1 MSKDLATQTKGSL
14 AVVPDHLKQYIGAQ
28 DAENEISTADIL
40 IPRLSVGQDGMS
52 PQLKKANELF
62 IPGLEPGQLFN
73 TVTNEIF
80 GETAVVI
87 PLFFRKNYIKF
98 AGKGVLKVVAMYAN
112 ASDVPKGGLDWKV
125 DSEGKRYQEV
135 TEFKERM
142 SLIRTASGAWQPIIV
157 SFKKGEVKFSD
168 QWNSAIKFAKLADR
182 LPAFAHTY
190 TVTAKLKQGGEGKSW
205 YVKTVAPLGFTPENI
220 FTEATA
226 YFEQLSKGGYVV
238 DNAGLEPEADDVEGD
253 ASFDAPSN

>member
-1 MSKDLATQTKGSL
+1 MSKELATRNQGGAL
-14 AVVPDHLKQYIGAQ
+14 AVVPDHLKQYVGAQ
-28 DAENEISTADIL
+28 DAENQIGTEDIL
-40 IPRLSVGQDGMS
+40 IPRLSVAQDGMS

-62 IPGLEPGQLFN
+62 IPGLEPGELFN

-80 GETAVVI
+80 GEVATVI

-98 AGKGVLKVVAMYAN
+98 AGKGVLKVVAMYAT
-112 ASDVPKGGLDWKV
+112 AEDVPAGGLDWKV
-125 DSEGKRYQEV
+125 DAEGKRYQEV

-142 SLIRTASGAWQPIIV
+142 SLILTGSGAWQPIIV

-168 QWNSAIKFAKLADR
+168 QWNSQIKFNKLADK

-190 TVTAKLKQGGEGKSW
+190 TVSAKLKQGGDGKSW

-220 FTEATA
+220 FKEAQT
-226 YFEQLSKGGYVV
+226 YFDQLSKGGYVV
-238 DNAGLEPEADDVEGD
+238 DNVGIEPEAEDGD
-253 ASFDAPSN
+253 TSFDATN